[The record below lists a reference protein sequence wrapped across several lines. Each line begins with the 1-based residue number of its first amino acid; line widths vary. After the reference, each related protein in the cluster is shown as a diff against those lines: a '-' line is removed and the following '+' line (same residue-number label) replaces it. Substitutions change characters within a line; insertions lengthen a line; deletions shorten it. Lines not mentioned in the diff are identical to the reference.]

1 MPSKAIDFD
10 RRLFSGNF
18 YHVMRYLKRDD
29 VRYIFAYGGSSS
41 GKTYGI
47 VQAIIIYTLRDAKN
61 SLIFRKVLAS
71 IRKTIFNDFK
81 TAIAQLKLNDYFVVQ
96 DLKIKCINGAV
107 IDFLGCDDPEKIK
120 GISSYKRIVV
130 DELTE
135 LDLDDWMQLRKR
147 MRGIKGQKCICT
159 FNPVSSTHWIK
170 ASIFDMLNWQ
180 SAPTTFGKLGDT
192 VTEANIDYSGRY
204 VALRSTYLNNPYV
217 VGGVDGDGNK
227 YGYVDQATI
236 DSFDED
242 KRLDE
247 NYYRIY
253 ALGQWGV
260 LKSGLEFYKQYS
272 EKNNMRDIV
281 IDKDK
286 AIWLSVDENV
296 VPHSSMLVC
305 QNIDD
310 EFRILDEFAIAP
322 PHNDVSNIANEFS
335 MRYPELKDS
344 KIYLT
349 GDATSKKRDIKLGEG
364 RNLFTILKDELEKR
378 GYNVELRLLS
388 SNPQQIHSGL
398 FINKLFAGLLEKK
411 LIISSKCSKLSTDLL
426 SVKTS
431 DSGGILKEI
440 GKLPGKDGYRYEK
453 FGHLSDAMRYFIH
466 STEDGKRMFSRML
479 HKDSRLDIMNLDI
492 TSDFSM

>member
-1 MPSKAIDFD
+1 MRNIDFD

-18 YHVMRYLKRDD
+18 YHVMRYMSHDD

-47 VQAIIIYTLRDAKN
+47 VQAVLISTLKDAKN
-61 SLIFRKVLAS
+61 TLVFRKVLAS

-81 TAIAQLKLNDYFVVQ
+81 TAIAQLKLTDMFVIQ
-96 DLKIKCINGAV
+96 DLKIKCFNGGV

-120 GISSYKRIVV
+120 GIAGYQRIIV

-135 LDLDDWMQLRKR
+135 LEIDDWMQLRKR
-147 MRGIKGQKCICT
+147 MRGVKGQKCICT
-159 FNPVSSTHWIK
+159 FNPVSSQHWIK
-170 ASIFDMLNWQ
+170 TTIFDSLNWKDI
-180 SAPTTFGKLGDT
+180 PTTFGKVGDT
-192 VTEANIDYSGRY
+192 VTEAKQDYSNRY

-217 VGGVDGDGNK
+217 VGGIDDKGNK

-236 DSFDED
+236 DSFEED
-242 KRLDE
+242 KKFDE

-253 ALGQWGV
+253 ALGNWGV
-260 LKSGLEFYKQYS
+260 MKSGLEFYKQYS

-281 IDKDK
+281 IDNDK
-286 AIWLSVDENV
+286 AIWLSIDENV
-296 VPHSSMLVC
+296 VPYSSMLVC

-322 PHNDVSNIANEFS
+322 PHNDVSNIAKEFS

-378 GYNVELRLLS
+378 GYNVELRLLP

-411 LIISSKCSKLSTDLL
+411 LIISRKCSKLSTDLL

-431 DSGGILKEI
+431 DDGGILKEI

-466 STEDGKRMFSRML
+466 STEDGKRLFNKML
-479 HKDSRLDIMNLDI
+479 HKDNRVDIMDLDT
-492 TSDFSM
+492 TSDFSL